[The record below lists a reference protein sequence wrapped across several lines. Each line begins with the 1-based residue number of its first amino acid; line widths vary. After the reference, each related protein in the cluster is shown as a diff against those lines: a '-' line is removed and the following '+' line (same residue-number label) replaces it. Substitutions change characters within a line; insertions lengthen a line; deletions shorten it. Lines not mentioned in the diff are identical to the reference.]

1 MNDVEVKRIINDTVS
16 EAVIKL
22 KKLGLMNE
30 NKMSAYCKTEE
41 LLKNYMR
48 WKDIESKQTKKL
60 VQILDRELDVLS
72 DDPYFE
78 VIPMIYF
85 ENMTYEDVAEQFDVS
100 ARTIMRN
107 KIRLINKLKVVLF
120 SDDVITEIFL

>member
-1 MNDVEVKRIINDTVS
+1 MNNIEVKQIINDTVS
-16 EAVIKL
+16 ETVIKL
-22 KKLGLMNE
+22 KKMSLMNE
-30 NKMSAYCKTEE
+30 SKMSAYRKTEE
-41 LLKNYMR
+41 LLKNYTR

-60 VQILDRELDVLS
+60 VQILDRELDILS

-85 ENMTYEDVAEQFDVS
+85 NNMTYEDVAEQFNVS

-107 KIRLINKLKVVLF
+107 KIRLINKLKIVLF

>member
-1 MNDVEVKRIINDTVS
+1 MNDVEVKQIINDTVS
-16 EAVIKL
+16 ETVIKL
-22 KKLGLMNE
+22 KKMSLMNE
-30 NKMSAYCKTEE
+30 SKMSAYRKTEE
-41 LLKNYMR
+41 LLKNYTR

-60 VQILDRELDVLS
+60 VQILDRELDILS

-85 ENMTYEDVAEQFDVS
+85 NSMTYEDVAEQFNVS

-107 KIRLINKLKVVLF
+107 KIRLINKLKIVLF

>member
-30 NKMSAYCKTEE
+30 NKMSAYRKTEE
-41 LLKNYMR
+41 LLKNYVR